1 MKPSYLALFLVASAL
16 VPSALRA
23 DQVGGSA
30 LQLQLER
37 SRIAVAA
44 GRAHADQLA
53 AEVRTLGAAVNSIAA
68 HEPPGS
74 WNRQDPA
81 DSIYRA
87 ARGAL
92 NRGSYSQAAFLFQQI
107 YGRYPKSTYT
117 PDAYYWEALARYRS
131 GARNDLAAARTA
143 LNLQRETYPSARTR
157 DDAGDLLARINARLA
172 QRGDAQAA
180 AEVESVAAAAAG
192 ESRSSSRRGSV
203 GQGVAVNIAS
213 SRPGQAGRRG
223 GGECSDD
230 DDDDEKMAAL
240 NALLQMD
247 EDRALPILKKVMAR
261 RDAGSTCLRRKAVF
275 LISQHPGPDAETM
288 LLTAVRSDPDDEVRE
303 QAVFWLGQ
311 AGGER
316 AAGALDSI
324 LRTSSDEAVQEKAIF
339 ALSQNDSPKAL
350 QSLRDYAV
358 RAGAPTSLRENAI
371 FWLGQSHRAENAGFL
386 RGIYKSTK
394 EESLKEKIIFSIA
407 QGGGKDTQRWLAEIA
422 ADAGE
427 DIEMRKKAIF
437 WLGQSGG
444 ASLPEL
450 VTLYDKMPDREIRE
464 QLIFAYSQRHDRG
477 ATDKLIEIAKTEK
490 DRELR
495 KKALFW
501 LSQSRDP
508 RVAEILEDILS
519 KP

>member
-1 MKPSYLALFLVASAL
+1 MRTTLAVFMLATAAAL
-16 VPSALRA
+16 PPDAARA
-23 DQVGGSA
+23 DQVAVGRPVRQAELSH
-30 LQLQLER
+30 R
-37 SRIAVAA
+37 AVAGPA
-44 GRAHADQLA
+44 RLEQLA
-53 AEVRTLGAAVNSIAA
+53 APVQATGARVDAA
-68 HEPPGS
+68 RSAPPGS
-74 WNRQDPA
+74 WDQQDPA
-81 DSIYRA
+81 DSLYRA

-92 NRGSYSQAAFLFQQI
+92 NRASYSQAAYMFQQI
-107 YGRYPKSTYT
+107 YARFPKSTYT
-117 PDAYYWEALARYRS
+117 PDAYYWEALARYRTGS
-131 GARNDLAAARTA
+131 RDDLAAARSA
-143 LNLQRETYPSARTR
+143 LSRQRDTYPKARTR

-180 AEVESVAAAAAG
+180 AEVESVAVAASEGSRGVIARGIATGQGIAAAIG
-192 ESRSSSRRGSV
+192 RS
-203 GQGVAVNIAS
+203 GQW
-213 SRPGQAGRRG
+213 GRHG
-223 GGECSDD
+223 ACSDGN

-275 LISQHPGPDAETM
+275 LISQHPGTDAESM
-288 LLTAVRSDPDDEVRE
+288 LLSAVRTDPDGEVRE

-324 LRTSSDEAVQEKAIF
+324 LRASADEAVQEKAVF

-350 QSLRDYAV
+350 QALRDYAV
-358 RAGAPTSLRENAI
+358 KGTAPTGLRENAI
-371 FWLGQSHRAENAGFL
+371 FWLGQSHHAENAGFL
-386 RGIYKSTK
+386 RTIYKTVK
-394 EESLKEKIIFSIA
+394 EESLREKIIFSIA
-407 QGGGKDTQRWLAEIA
+407 QSGGKESQRWLAEIA
-422 ADAGE
+422 TDAGE
-427 DIEMRKKAIF
+427 DMEMRKKAIF
-437 WLGQSGG
+437 WLAQSGG
-444 ASLPEL
+444 ASMPEL
-450 VTLYDKMPDREIRE
+450 VGLYEKMPDRDIRE
-464 QLIFAYSQRHDRG
+464 QLIFAYSQRHERA